1 MVNGWATIDCLRTV
15 SYAGIPYAKQVV
27 AAEDRSLVASLISSG
42 NLEKFII
49 GIKDEGDLQRTGD
62 FLREKLTEQA
72 IKNAAYSIDAASL
85 VFAHTILDDALSAF
99 LEITS
104 QVAPAFWRKRIEKKK
119 IEVSELKD
127 DCSFA
132 EILSPIIAK
141 EIATIR
147 RNASLIE
154 KCNLLHQIC
163 KPKAGTMPATD
174 YKFDSAILLKLDQVR
189 HDVIHGDQLGKEM
202 PETEK
207 NLKYLRDTWN
217 YFFMLMHKS
226 FGLRIDPAVMSK
238 PRFSPNC

>member
-1 MVNGWATIDCLRTV
+1 MNGWAIIDSLRRV

-85 VFAHTILDDALSAF
+85 VFAHTILDEALSAF

-104 QVAPAFWRKRIEKKK
+104 QVATAFWRKRIEKKK

-127 DCSFA
+127 DRSFA
-132 EILSPIIAK
+132 EILSLIIAK
-141 EIATIR
+141 EIATMR

-163 KPKAGTMPATD
+163 KPEAGTMPATD
-174 YKFDSAILLKLDQVR
+174 YKFDSAVLLKLDQVR
-189 HDVIHGDQLGKEM
+189 HDVIHGDQFGKEM

-207 NLKYLRDTWN
+207 NLKYLHDTWN

-226 FGLRIDPAVMSK
+226 FGLRLDPAVMSK
-238 PRFSPNC
+238 PRSSPNC

>member
-1 MVNGWATIDCLRTV
+1 MIDCLRRV
-15 SYAGIPYAKQVV
+15 SYAGIPYARQVV

-42 NLEKFII
+42 NLKKFII

-72 IKNAAYSIDAASL
+72 IKNTAYSIDAASL

-104 QVAPAFWRKRIEKKK
+104 QVATAFWRKRIQKKK

-154 KCNLLHQIC
+154 KCDLLHQVC
-163 KPKAGTMPATD
+163 KPNVGTMPATD
-174 YKFDSAILLKLDQVR
+174 YRFDSAILRKLDQVR
-189 HDVIHGDQLGKEM
+189 HDVIHGDQLGKEL

-207 NLKYLRDTWN
+207 HLKYLRDTWN

-226 FGLRIDPAVMSK
+226 FDLRIDPAVMAK
-238 PRFSPNC
+238 PRFSPPVEI